1 MVCGHQCRFVDLA
14 PHLGGSASE
23 THIHIWTAVFL
34 GGVIIS
40 LPVAMVFFRPG
51 QTATRHLVGIA
62 QMLMGALLIHLT
74 GGRLETHFH
83 VFGSLAFLAFY
94 RDWRVLISAS
104 AVVAADHFFR
114 GLFWPRSVYGV
125 LVASEWRWLEHAGWV
140 IFEDLFL
147 IKACIRGVS
156 EMRSSAERQAQLEAT
171 RERIEDK
178 VSQRTAE
185 LETLNKAF
193 QATAAEARQ
202 SEEKYRHTLNAAAD
216 AIIGV
221 DEGGMIIEFSR
232 AAELTLGYTRA
243 ELIGAPI
250 STIVP
255 HRLRAQHQA
264 GLTRFLATG
273 KSQLPNWKGLELP
286 GLTKDG
292 REILLEVSFSLLE
305 AGGRKYLTAVLRD
318 ITQRKLAEEDAPA
331 HVRRKSAPASC
342 NTLHPDQ
349 FRW

>member
-1 MVCGHQCRFVDLA
+1 M
-14 PHLGGSASE
+14 
-23 THIHIWTAVFL
+23 
-34 GGVIIS
+34 
-40 LPVAMVFFRPG
+40 
-51 QTATRHLVGIA
+51 
-62 QMLMGALLIHLT
+62 
-74 GGRLETHFH
+74 
-83 VFGSLAFLAFY
+83 
-94 RDWRVLISAS
+94 LISAS
-104 AVVAADHFFR
+104 AVVAADHFLR

-140 IFEDLFL
+140 VFEDLFL
-147 IKACIRGVS
+147 IQACIRGVS

-171 RERIEDK
+171 REQIEDK

-221 DEGGMIIEFSR
+221 DEHGMIIEFSR
-232 AAELTLGYTRA
+232 AAEIILGYTRA
-243 ELIGAPI
+243 EVIGAPI

-255 HRLRAQHQA
+255 QRLRAQHQA

-273 KSQLPNWKGLELP
+273 NRHLPNWQGLELP

-305 AGGRKYLTAVLRD
+305 AEGRKYLTAVLRD
-318 ITQRKLAEEDAPA
+318 ITQRKRAEEDA
-331 HVRRKSAPASC
+331 RRMYDENQRLLGFDSFD
-342 NTLHPDQ
+342 PDQ
-349 FRW
+349 LRW